1 MKMIVRLLFLS
12 LIFSALIS
20 SAQTQKVMLSP
31 SEIDEPSYGY
41 IKVIGQD
48 DSGYFVLMSNIT
60 LNYFGDRKGFR
71 SRKYKLAYYSSGLT
85 PVWSKPLTAT
95 NDNADIDNVSFFNG
109 SILMVSSAYDKQQ
122 QSVSYYFSKI
132 DNQGTISNIEKP
144 AFIFSGIQ
152 SDYEKSRVIISGNQ
166 TRVAIVAREYTTE
179 NNQTIA
185 VAVFD
190 ENLQFIHSSKGN
202 INFADKNFEI
212 TGYQLSN
219 TGDFGMLG
227 IHSEKIKAL
236 SSKRK
241 TDYLIYVAAAGA
253 SAIKELPVSSVNPIT
268 GMGIAFDNVNRKL
281 VVAGFYADLSAP
293 TGSGVVYGSVGMEDS
308 SALSIRSNPIDNQ
321 KNIRLK
327 GERNAA
333 SGMSLI
339 GYPIERIVVRND
351 GGAVIVAEAAY
362 TTEYSYYDY
371 FTQSFTRREEF
382 HFDNVVV
389 ISVNSDA
396 TIHWSAIAEKQQ
408 VSIDDDGAFSSFCA
422 LLNSEQFI
430 MLFNDDISRQ
440 NSIIPVTVSNTGSS
454 VRGKPVPGGDG
465 LLLIPR
471 SAKQVS
477 ENEILAPVYR
487 KRKLFLAR
495 FSF

>member
-1 MKMIVRLLFLS
+1 MKIAVRLFILS
-12 LIFSALIS
+12 LFFTTLTHVVPA
-20 SAQTQKVMLSP
+20 QKVMLSP
-31 SEIDEPSYGY
+31 SEIDEPAYGY
-41 IKVIGQD
+41 LKVIGQD
-48 DSGYFVLMSNIT
+48 DNGYFVLMSNIT
-60 LNYFGDRKGFR
+60 LNYIGDRKGFR
-71 SRKYKLAYYSSGLT
+71 SRKYKLAYFNTNLT
-85 PVWSKPLTAT
+85 PVWSKQLTPPGE
-95 NDNADIDNVSFFNG
+95 NAEIDNVAFFNG
-109 SILMVSSAYDKQQ
+109 SILLVSSSYDKQQ
-122 QSVSYYFSKI
+122 QSVSYHFSKI
-132 DNQGTISNIEKP
+132 DNQGTVSTIEKP
-144 AFIFSGIQ
+144 AFVFSDIQ
-152 SDYEKSRVIISGNQ
+152 SDFEKSRVIISGNQ
-166 TRVAIVAREYTTE
+166 SRVAIIAREYTTE
-179 NNQTIA
+179 NSQTVA
-185 VAVFD
+185 TAVFD
-190 ENLQFIHSSKGN
+190 ENLTFLNSSKGN

-219 TGDFGMLG
+219 DGDFAMLG

-241 TDYLIYVAAAGA
+241 TDYLIYLAPAG
-253 SAIKELPVSSVNPIT
+253 SGTIKELQVNNVNPVT

-281 VVAGFYADLSAP
+281 VIAGFYADLSAP
-293 TGSGVVYGSVGMEDS
+293 TGSGVIYGSVGMENPDQ
-308 SALSIRSNPIDNQ
+308 LDIRSNPIDNQ

-396 TIHWSAIAEKQQ
+396 SIHWSAIAEKQQ

-430 MLFNDDISRQ
+430 MIFNDDISRQ
-440 NSIIPVTVSNTGSS
+440 NSIIPVTVSNTGTAL
-454 VRGKPVPGGDG
+454 RGKAVPGGDG

-487 KRKLFLAR
+487 KRKMYLAR